1 MERMEEKVP
10 DSDEQSL
17 QHFISNSSWK
27 ERAVIDQIAKDA
39 DKHLGGNKDSALYID
54 ETGFLKKGKKSVGVS
69 RQWIGQKGKVDN
81 CQTGVFAALGC
92 KRNATLIDFRLYLPK
107 VWTKDKK
114 RCQEAGVPKE
124 KMVFKDKHDLAIE
137 MITHSRA
144 QGIRFNWVG
153 CDAFYGKDPAF
164 LRSIDQM
171 GEVFVADV
179 HKDQRIYLKD
189 PDPVVP
195 LRSQTNKGK
204 KPTKLKAQSK
214 AVSVNK
220 WAEQQQEGDWQ
231 RISLRNTTKGKLVV
245 EVLHQRVWL
254 WDGKEEKANQW
265 HLIVRREIDSTKTLK
280 YSLSNAPA
288 NIKIQRLAFM
298 QAQRYWIERSFQ
310 NGKNQCGMEDYQVQ
324 GWRGWHHH
332 MTMVILAMLFLLE
345 ERIRCK
351 KAVPLLSCY
360 DVTTLLKHF
369 LPRRDITAKEI
380 IRQMQIRHMKRRASS
395 ESAYKIQRAKGIL
408 VGVG

>member
-1 MERMEEKVP
+1 MEEKVP

-17 QHFISNSSWK
+17 QHFISNSTWK
-27 ERAVIDQIAKDA
+27 QRAVIDQIAKDA

-92 KRNATLIDFRLYLPK
+92 KRNATLIDLRLYLPK
-107 VWTKDKK
+107 LWTKDKK
-114 RCQEAGVPKE
+114 RCKEAGVPEE
-124 KMVFKDKHDLAIE
+124 KMAFKDKHDLALE
-137 MITHSRA
+137 MIAHNRA

-153 CDAFYGKDPAF
+153 VDAFYGQDPAF

-171 GEVFVADV
+171 REVFLADV
-179 HKDQRIYLKD
+179 HKDQRIYLED

-195 LRSQTNKGK
+195 TRSRTNKGR
-204 KPTKLKAQSK
+204 KPTKPKAQTK
-214 AVSVNK
+214 AISVDK

-231 RISLRNTTKGKLVV
+231 RISLRDTTKGKLVV

-254 WDGKEEKANQW
+254 WDSKEEKTKQW

-288 NIKIQRLAFM
+288 NIAIQRLAYM

-310 NGKNQCGMEDYQVQ
+310 NGKNQCGMEDYQVR

-332 MTMVILAMLFLLE
+332 MTMVMLAMLFLLE

-351 KAVPLLSCY
+351 KTVPLLSCY

-380 IRQMQIRHMKRRASS
+380 IRQIQIRHMKRKASI
-395 ESAYKIQRAKGIL
+395 ESAYKIQQAKGIL
-408 VGVG
+408 VEVG